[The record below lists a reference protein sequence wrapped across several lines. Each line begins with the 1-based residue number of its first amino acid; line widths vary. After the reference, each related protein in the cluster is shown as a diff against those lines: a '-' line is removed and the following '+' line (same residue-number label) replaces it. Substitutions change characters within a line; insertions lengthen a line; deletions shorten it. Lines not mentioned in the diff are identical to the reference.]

1 MGARVSLLSSHSPS
15 SHSWDLEPHEE
26 NGGEVGG
33 KAGWVELK
41 VEKQTKNIVRDWA
54 GGEKSKVQNLGRI
67 FTFDFAARY

>member
-1 MGARVSLLSSHSPS
+1 MGARVSLLSSHSPNPN
-15 SHSWDLEPHEE
+15 SWDLESQ
-26 NGGEVGG
+26 GEWVE
-33 KAGWVELK
+33 KLGWVELK

>member
-1 MGARVSLLSSHSPS
+1 MGARVSLLSSHSPYP
-15 SHSWDLEPHEE
+15 HSWDLESQ
-26 NGGEVGG
+26 GEWVE
-33 KAGWVELK
+33 KLGWVELK

>member
-1 MGARVSLLSSHSPS
+1 MGARVSLLSSHSPNPN
-15 SHSWDLEPHEE
+15 SWDLESQ
-26 NGGEVGG
+26 G
-33 KAGWVELK
+33 KWVEKLGWVELK